1 MIIHTVTPGQTL
13 YTLADRYDVTPQS
26 IAQAN
31 GLQQPDR
38 LVPGQDLVIPR
49 QGSAHRVTP
58 GESLYTI
65 ARQYG
70 ITVAELLQENPSVR
84 APYTIYPGQTL
95 FLPNL
100 PKRGTIQVNGYAY
113 PTISTEVL
121 QQTLPY
127 LTYLSIFSYRVQA
140 DGTLNEIADTPLIAA
155 AKAADVAPMLVLT
168 NTTATGGFDSD
179 LVHTILTDPTASATL
194 RRNVLRILEQKG
206 YYGVDVD
213 FEYIPPADRE
223 AYARFLEQLSE
234 DLQSGGY
241 LLSTALAPK
250 VRANQQGTLYEA
262 HDYALLGQI
271 VDHVIL
277 MTYEWGYLY
286 GPPMAVAPV
295 NEVRRVL
302 DYAVTAIDPA
312 KILMGMPNY
321 AYDWTLPY
329 APGRAAEYLS
339 VQGAVERAVRRGA
352 TIQYSD
358 SAQAPFYTYTQNGV
372 QHIVWFENARSTRAR
387 LLLVQEYG
395 LRGVSYWTVNTF
407 FPQNWA
413 VLTDLYDIEK
423 VL

>member
-1 MIIHTVTPGQTL
+1 MIIHTVAPGQTI
-13 YTLADRYDVTPQS
+13 YTLAGRYGVSPQS
-26 IAQAN
+26 IIEANALQA
-31 GLQQPDR
+31 PDR

-49 QGSAHRVTP
+49 RGGAHIVSP

-70 ITVAELLQENPSVR
+70 VTVAQLLQENPSLQ

-95 FLPNL
+95 FLPTL
-100 PKRGTIQVNGYAY
+100 PRRGTVQVNGYAY
-113 PTISTEVL
+113 PSVSMGVL

-127 LTYLSIFSYRVQA
+127 LTYLSIFSYRVQS
-140 DGTLNEIADTPLIAA
+140 DGSLNQINDAPLIAA
-155 AKAADVAPMLVLT
+155 ARAADVAPMLVVT
-168 NTTATGGFDSD
+168 NTTESGGFDSD
-179 LVHTILTDPTASATL
+179 LVHTVLTDEEVSATL
-194 RRNVLRILEQKG
+194 RRNLVQALDQKG

-213 FEYIPPADRE
+213 FEYIPPADRQ
-223 AYARFLEQLSE
+223 AYGRFLEQLKA
-234 DLQSGGY
+234 DLRPGGY

-262 HDYALLGQI
+262 HDYSLLGQI
-271 VDHVIL
+271 ADHVIL

-329 APGRAAEYLS
+329 TLGRAAEYLS
-339 VQGAVERAVRRGA
+339 VQSAVSRAVQQGVN
-352 TIQYSD
+352 IQYSPT
-358 SAQAPFYTYTQNGV
+358 AAAPFYTYTQNGV
-372 QHIVWFENARSTRAR
+372 EHIVWFENARSTRAR

-395 LRGVSYWTVNTF
+395 LLGVSYWTVNTF